1 MLKSS
6 ILDQRDK
13 QQTFCDIRHKANVFH
28 IFSWS
33 ETYVYVINYVTS
45 LILVSKIILINPN
58 IYVLSFPIDMVLV
71 LFSQSLQLAVLGSLG
86 ADDQNLPPFQ

>member
-28 IFSWS
+28 IFSLS

-58 IYVLSFPIDMVLV
+58 TTIDMVLV